1 MGILNTD
8 MTAFTLIS
16 NGERSEY
23 HNIAHRTIRKLEEV
37 LLAKQLPGIIL
48 IDWLLIF
55 HWYSYVCCWLSRH
68 LVHWQLHPTIITT
81 SCSIFFSIWPSS
93 SSRAGADDSR
103 VLLRVLA
110 AQLLPA
116 QISLHLSLVQPRQ
129 LDPDVLD
136 QLGVTRGRPTW
147 TAENIG
153 RPPGTPFTRDMSFL
167 ALDAAVP
174 CCWIRCSRM
183 LLRAAQ
189 RRCAEHLY
197 IMGMRAECWVDSS
210 IHVWIK
216 KVKLKAELGMQQS
229 FRFATNENAITC

>member
-1 MGILNTD
+1 MCAAGSAGIS
-8 MTAFTLIS
+8 FIGS
-16 NGERSEY
+16 CIPPSS
-23 HNIAHRTIRKLEEV
+23 
-37 LLAKQLPGIIL
+37 P
-48 IDWLLIF
+48 
-55 HWYSYVCCWLSRH
+55 
-68 LVHWQLHPTIITT
+68 LVV
-81 SCSIFFSIWPSS
+81 PSS
-93 SSRAGADDSR
+93 SASGPAAAAGLAQTIPESSSESW
-103 VLLRVLA
+103 LPSCCQLRYRSTSVW
-110 AQLLPA
+110 
-116 QISLHLSLVQPRQ
+116 SSLVSWT
-129 LDPDVLD
+129 LMSWTS
-136 QLGVTRGRPTW
+136 LGSEGRATFFTRGRPTW